1 MDEKYAQ
8 DSLDSVL
15 DLEEITQFSQKKAE
29 IIKFKMETESLLKT
43 IPELQTQEEPN
54 GLTEDQKQKV
64 EE

>member
-1 MDEKYAQ
+1 LDEKYAQ

-54 GLTEDQKQKV
+54 GLTEGK
-64 EE
+64 